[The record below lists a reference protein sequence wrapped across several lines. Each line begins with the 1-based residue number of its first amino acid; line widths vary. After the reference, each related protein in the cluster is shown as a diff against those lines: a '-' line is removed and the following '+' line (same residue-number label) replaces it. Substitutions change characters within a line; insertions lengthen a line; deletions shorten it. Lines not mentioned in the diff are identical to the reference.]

1 MGDGRIDLV
10 RLVDVPLT
18 SVVGLLN
25 EPRNARH
32 MPLSTPFTP
41 DTAREWVHAKDA
53 QWERNG
59 YGPWA
64 VLVDGDLAGWG
75 GFQREPNGADFA
87 LVLFPR
93 YWGLGAPVTRRVLE
107 RGFTEL
113 GLTEVIIALPYS
125 RRPDRAVARLGFLPD
140 GEVNY
145 DGVPF
150 QQYRLTRKAWADAHR
165 GRPGRVKG

>member
-1 MGDGRIDLV
+1 MVDARIELA
-10 RLVDVPLT
+10 RLVDIPLAR
-18 SVVGLLN
+18 VVALLN

-32 MPLSTPFTP
+32 MPLSTPFTSE
-41 DTAREWVHAKDA
+41 TAGEWVQAKDG

-93 YWGLGAPVTRRVLE
+93 YWGHGAAITRNVLE
-107 RGFTEL
+107 RGFEEL
-113 GLTEVIIALPYS
+113 GLTDVLIALPYS
-125 RRPDRAVARLGFLPD
+125 RSPDRAVARLGFRPD
-140 GEVNY
+140 GEVSY
-145 DGVPF
+145 DGIALR
-150 QQYRLTRKAWADAHR
+150 QYRLTRQAWADAR
-165 GRPGRVKG
+165 GT